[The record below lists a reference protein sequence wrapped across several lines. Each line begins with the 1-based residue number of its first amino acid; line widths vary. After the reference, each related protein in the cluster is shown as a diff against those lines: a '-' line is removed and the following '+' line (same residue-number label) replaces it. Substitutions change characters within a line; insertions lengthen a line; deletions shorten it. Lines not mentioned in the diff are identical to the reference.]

1 RMPWRANTRISQR
14 RNRPENDASYDFI
27 ACTVTLMFLDLD
39 TCSGRTRR
47 HAALHPSERL
57 QPDRRRQAYR
67 SLPLPDELFRSRSA
81 KANSALPTTPENTR
95 IQRRSGPHAQ
105 RRPTTVRDPARSQ
118 RRLTN
123 PSKGLVFPV
132 SALILERIA
141 PYRTTLDAFSKP
153 RWLTST
159 GTRHRATNVIVAHT
173 IEHTLAEE
181 V

>member
-1 RMPWRANTRISQR
+1 
-14 RNRPENDASYDFI
+14 
-27 ACTVTLMFLDLD
+27 
-39 TCSGRTRR
+39 
-47 HAALHPSERL
+47 
-57 QPDRRRQAYR
+57 
-67 SLPLPDELFRSRSA
+67 
-81 KANSALPTTPENTR
+81 
-95 IQRRSGPHAQ
+95 RRSGPHAQ

-173 IEHTLAEE
+173 IEHTLAEQVDCLRKHDAFVTFVE
-181 V
+181 SRLDMPAPLIGLLI